1 MTDER
6 ADARIT
12 GVLSPLEIPTSSW
25 YRKPI
30 PEAERR
36 RPGPKPRAISEEIVQ
51 AVLSMATGN
60 PWYGYQR
67 IAVMCRREDDPVKDR
82 QAYRVMK
89 DHDLLHKR
97 RPYKAEVYQAS
108 KLYELLPQKPNE
120 LWQMDVT
127 YIYLPGYGWHY
138 AITVIDYYSR
148 YLLACK
154 HHNGTLAFSL
164 NDLMNWSGQHEQ
176 HIQHRRKEDAIAI
189 WIEKPE

>member
-12 GVLSPLEIPTSSW
+12 GVLSALEIPTSSW

-82 QAYRVMK
+82 QSSAVVTIVAGLTGRWFRKRAAIRWFRKRFTRAVGRSGFPDGRVG
-89 DHDLLHKR
+89 LAVR
-97 RPYKAEVYQAS
+97 RRS
-108 KLYELLPQKPNE
+108 STRCWLPK
-120 LWQMDVT
+120 
-127 YIYLPGYGWHY
+127 
-138 AITVIDYYSR
+138 
-148 YLLACK
+148 
-154 HHNGTLAFSL
+154 
-164 NDLMNWSGQHEQ
+164 
-176 HIQHRRKEDAIAI
+176 RRKEKRNGEQLGGLRIGFF
-189 WIEKPE
+189 